1 MVHAYKKATQW
12 SKKLQLVIFP
22 FKFKGEK
29 GKERERKKTKAHRLE
44 HKY

>member
-1 MVHAYKKATQW
+1 MLIKRQHNGA
-12 SKKLQLVIFP
+12 KKLQLVIFP

-29 GKERERKKTKAHRLE
+29 GKEREFEKKRKAPRLA